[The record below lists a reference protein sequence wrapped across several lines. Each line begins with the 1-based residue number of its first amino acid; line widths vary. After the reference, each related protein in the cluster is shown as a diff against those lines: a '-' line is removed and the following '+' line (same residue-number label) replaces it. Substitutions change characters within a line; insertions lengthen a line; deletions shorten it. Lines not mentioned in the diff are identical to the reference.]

1 MARAS
6 GLVWSEGSVTSVIGG
21 PRFGRPATRA
31 IGLAVLAL
39 TLTAANAS
47 PQAALPDRR
56 TTVFVT
62 FANPPV
68 EIEGTLTSLTE
79 QAVALVVDGAE
90 RTIPLT
96 DVSRID
102 RDGDPSW
109 DRALVAGL
117 AVGTWCAIVCG
128 QGLDDAGQL
137 SGAVLVN
144 ALVSGAIGWAIDRA
158 HHGRTT
164 LFKAGRR

>member
-1 MARAS
+1 MALRT
-6 GLVWSEGSVTSVIGG
+6 LRLTVL
-21 PRFGRPATRA
+21 FLN
-31 IGLAVLAL
+31 LAAVSAH
-39 TLTAANAS
+39 A
-47 PQAALPDRR
+47 QAALPHRPS
-56 TTVFVT
+56 TVFVT
-62 FANPPV
+62 FANPPM
-68 EIEGTLTSLTE
+68 EIEGTLTSLTD
-79 QAVALVVDGAE
+79 QAIALVVDGAE

-96 DVSRID
+96 DVSRIE

>member
-1 MARAS
+1 MTRRA
-6 GLVWSEGSVTSVIGG
+6 L
-21 PRFGRPATRA
+21 R
-31 IGLAVLAL
+31 LAVLFLNL
-39 TLTAANAS
+39 TVANAHA
-47 PQAALPDRR
+47 QDALPDRR

-62 FANPPV
+62 VANPPA
-68 EIEGTLTSLTE
+68 EIEGTLTSLTD
-79 QAVALVVDGAE
+79 QAIALVVDGAD
-90 RTIPLT
+90 RTIPLRE
-96 DVSRID
+96 VSRID

-109 DRALVAGL
+109 DRAVVAGL